1 MTIGERIAQLRERR
15 GMDITDLASASGLS
29 SSYIS
34 QIENGKRSN
43 LTLSTLEALAS
54 GLGVTLS
61 ELVAVDAED
70 EKDEKDMLDLNDIM
84 RTQLYFKG
92 QALTLE
98 EMASVRM
105 AVRFMLDELR
115 SRKRRS

>member
-1 MTIGERIAQLRERR
+1 
-15 GMDITDLASASGLS
+15 
-29 SSYIS
+29 
-34 QIENGKRSN
+34 
-43 LTLSTLEALAS
+43 
-54 GLGVTLS
+54 
-61 ELVAVDAED
+61 
-70 EKDEKDMLDLNDIM
+70 M